1 VATGLLKRLLE
12 AKSSNGATMT
22 KRIAITILSLLV
34 LSAEAYAQSCLQ
46 SPTSH
51 NLVVGRFGDPAGGG
65 DGLLFSAGGSAK
77 PLFAAGAGQVV
88 FMGSKGEAGNV
99 ISIRLG
105 NGDVISYEKVV
116 GFSIS
121 TNPTVTAGQQIGVA
135 SGHVKVTYAVATKDL
150 TRLTSLQ
157 ELTALPG
164 AFNPGQLPY
173 AFNNDVGYKTD
184 PSPYFCQSFP
194 IDDGQ
199 PSRDAIIGGDT
210 KTQFNLMIAT
220 PPTGGVSLGAGLD
233 AAQVTAANIKV
244 ALSNHA
250 GKTQLEFL
258 TDTDGF
264 GTLPTPPAGAYENM
278 SVNEMML
285 TEAVRRFRDAEWN
298 NKLTQVSSRALWV
311 DYAKAT
317 GVSNFL
323 DDAIYRK
330 KERIEALLAVYSSMK
345 MKGIKA
351 ETTEAH
357 QGALSEK
364 SRNDIH

>member
-1 VATGLLKRLLE
+1 MTSRVAITFLCIGLLGID
-12 AKSSNGATMT
+12 AQ
-22 KRIAITILSLLV
+22 
-34 LSAEAYAQSCLQ
+34 AQSCLQ
-46 SPTSH
+46 SPTGD
-51 NLVVGRFGDPAGGG
+51 NLVVGRFGDPDGGG
-65 DGLLFSAGGSAK
+65 NGLLFSTGGSAK
-77 PLFAAGAGQVV
+77 AVLAVATGQIV
-88 FMGSKGEAGNV
+88 FMGSKGGAGNV
-99 ISIRLG
+99 ISIKLG
-105 NGDVISYEKVV
+105 NGDIVSYENVV

-121 TNPTVTAGQQIGVA
+121 TNPAVSAGQQIGVA
-135 SGHVKVTYAVATKDL
+135 SGSVKVTYAIATKDL
-150 TRLTSLQ
+150 TRLDSLK
-157 ELTALPG
+157 ELTMLPG

-184 PSPYFCQSFP
+184 PSPYFCQTFP

-199 PSRDAIIGGDT
+199 PEREAIIGGDT
-210 KTQFNLMIAT
+210 KSQYNLMIVT
-220 PPTGGVSLGAGLD
+220 PPSGGVSLGAGLD

-244 ALSNHA
+244 ALANDA

-264 GTLPTPPAGAYENM
+264 GALPTPPAGAYENM

-285 TEAVRRFRDAEWN
+285 TEALRRFRDAEWN

-317 GVSNFL
+317 GVANFM

-351 ETTEAH
+351 ETVEAH
-357 QGALSEK
+357 DAALSEK
-364 SRNDIH
+364 SRNDIQ